1 MYLTPATPQ
10 VGTGGNSSNNVRV
23 YVRTRPLL
31 SQELENGA
39 ENILCVLPSDKQ
51 IIVKSSCDKVFKF
64 EDVFDEDCP
73 QHEVYRKTVAP
84 LIAKV
89 QEGYNATVFAYG
101 QTGSGKTFTI
111 GTDPCTAKEDEGLLQ
126 RAMHTILGDD
136 REQDENEAPGASK
149 SGYLSVSFMEVY
161 NETVFDLLAPS
172 RVSLEVKAGK
182 GGGVSAIGMVE
193 KQVHSVEEGLLLL
206 EKGNSLRSVGSTA
219 MNQHSSRSHALIY
232 LNVKIGSRQGCL
244 KLVDLA
250 GAEGVGRAQTSGQ
263 SFMEGVAIN
272 KGLLTLGKVL
282 AALSNSTTGYVP
294 YRESILTRLLKD
306 SLGGTSHTTMIACV
320 NPASINMYETI
331 NTLTYAE
338 QARNIRTR
346 PQVLSTVKRY
356 GIKRRCEDV
365 TATPGAWKRRVLAS
379 GKKQDH
385 NTTVSTPGHK
395 VPKRKVVTSLNNSFA
410 TPSNITRNIFSSS
423 LLEPSMPPPPSG
435 FPTIK
440 QPIFEDV
447 SPSGV
452 SVIHR
457 IRTSDEV
464 KRTSAPSF
472 SPMLERVTNRLEQSV
487 MTQLESIEDRVAD
500 RIIER
505 LTKKSRRKR
514 KSRARTRTK
523 KHQSSTPTGTEN
535 EKSLSESDSSDSNN
549 LGASIIGA
557 IFNKHDMKS
566 MLQGI
571 VTDALQSTQKD
582 KMPRRSKRFSTVPT
596 SYKEN
601 VLSSSDPRKP
611 LGDVTNV
618 YQLSDTMCL
627 KKEDDLSFMAQKPVP
642 QKQDPSD
649 MDIDYDLVKKLPIT
663 STAFV
668 DARAVRR
675 STRLSTRQ
683 SIHKSLFPKI
693 DQDTSSSFFKL
704 NDRSTTRSDF
714 DLSHD
719 TTAVFNDGSYPT
731 LKSREVDL
739 KLSDQAD
746 SKENV
751 TVISTGTP
759 TFLKEESQLKS
770 DGDRMNITLSSPLQI
785 DKILKRN
792 TNHDVRRSSRFAAI
806 KATQRNFEIY
816 KGQSPLSNLCKSR
829 RSSVSTRKKKAMASA
844 NVTVCAVPTE
854 TSFMNETDGKWQ
866 LVVSPRLQKQHNDK
880 ILDILNNGSLK
891 TLQQLPTVGPKTAM
905 VIHNF
910 RQLYGE
916 FKSVE
921 DLKDVPALPK
931 TYYTRFMKANL
942 MNQLCF

>member
-1 MYLTPATPQ
+1 MFLTPATPQ
-10 VGTGGNSSNNVRV
+10 VGTGGSSSSNVRV

-39 ENILCVLPSDKQ
+39 ENILSVVSSDKQ
-51 IIVKSSCDKVFKF
+51 VIVKSSCDKVFKF

-73 QHEVYRKTVAP
+73 QEEVYRKTVAP
-84 LIAKV
+84 LVAKV
-89 QEGYNATVFAYG
+89 QEGNNATVFAYG
-101 QTGSGKTFTI
+101 QTGSGKTYTI

-126 RAMHTILGDD
+126 RAMHNILGDATQ
-136 REQDENEAPGASK
+136 QDENQSPGVSK
-149 SGYLSVSFMEVY
+149 SKYLSVCFMEVY
-161 NETVFDLLAPS
+161 NETVFDLLAPT
-172 RVSLEVKAGK
+172 RVPLEVKAGK

-193 KQVHSVEEGLLLL
+193 EKVHSVEEGLLLL
-206 EKGNSLRSVGSTA
+206 EKGSRLRSVGSTA

-232 LNVKIGSRQGCL
+232 LNVYCGKHRGCL

-263 SFMEGVAIN
+263 QFMEGVAIN

-306 SLGGTSHTTMIACV
+306 SLGGTSHTMMIACV

-346 PQVLSTVKRY
+346 PQVLSTVKRF
-356 GIKRRCEDV
+356 GLKRRCEDP
-365 TATPGAWKRRVLAS
+365 TATPGAWKRRVTAS

-395 VPKRKVVTSLNNSFA
+395 VPKRKVVTSLNNTFA
-410 TPSNITRNIFSSS
+410 TPCNNTRDIFSSS
-423 LLEPSMPPPPSG
+423 LLEASMPPPPPG
-435 FPTIK
+435 FPSIK

-447 SPSGV
+447 SPSGI
-452 SVIHR
+452 SVIHPLGPL
-457 IRTSDEV
+457 DET
-464 KRTSAPSF
+464 KGTSAPSF

-505 LTKKSRRKR
+505 LTKKDRRKR
-514 KSRARTRTK
+514 KSRARRISK
-523 KHQSSTPTGTEN
+523 KHKSSTPTGTES
-535 EKSLSESDSSDSNN
+535 EKSLSESDSSGNN
-549 LGASIIGA
+549 VLGASIINA
-557 IFNKHDMKS
+557 IFNKDEMKS

-571 VTDALQSTQKD
+571 VTDALQSTQKE
-582 KMPRRSKRFSTVPT
+582 KMPRRSKRFSTAPT
-596 SYKEN
+596 SYQEK
-601 VLSSSDPRKP
+601 VLPCSDPRKP

-618 YQLSDTMCL
+618 YQLSDTVCM
-627 KKEDDLSFMAQKPVP
+627 KKEEDLSFASQNPVL

-649 MDIDYDLVKKLPIT
+649 MDIDYDLVRNLPIT

-668 DARAVRR
+668 DTRAVRR

-693 DQDTSSSFFKL
+693 DKEVLTSSFQLSER
-704 NDRSTTRSDF
+704 NMTRNDF

-719 TTAVFNDGSYPT
+719 TTAIFNNGSSPT
-731 LKSREVDL
+731 LKSRE
-739 KLSDQAD
+739 AD
-746 SKENV
+746 VKVSEEADNKENV
-751 TVISTGTP
+751 TLTGLRSP
-759 TFLKEESQLKS
+759 TFLKEESQVES
-770 DGDRMNITLSSPLQI
+770 YSQPMNITLSSPLQI
-785 DKILKRN
+785 DRILKKD
-792 TNHDVRRSSRFAAI
+792 TNQGVRRSSRFAAI

-816 KGQSPLSNLCKSR
+816 KGQSPLSNMCKSR
-829 RSSVSTRKKKAMASA
+829 RSSVSSRKKKAPSSA
-844 NVTVCAVPTE
+844 NVTVCVAPTDV
-854 TSFMNETDGKWQ
+854 SALNETDGKWQ
-866 LVVSPRLQKQHNDK
+866 LVVSPHLQKQHNDK
-880 ILDILNNGSLK
+880 ILQILNTGSLK

-910 RQLYGE
+910 RQFYGE

-931 TYYTRFMKANL
+931 TYYTRFMKANI
-942 MNQLCF
+942 MDQLCF

>member
-1 MYLTPATPQ
+1 MFLTPATPQ
-10 VGTGGNSSNNVRV
+10 VGTGGSSGSNVRV

-39 ENILCVLPSDKQ
+39 ENILSVLPSDKQ
-51 IIVKSSCDKVFKF
+51 VIVKSSCDKVFKF
-64 EDVFDEDCP
+64 EDVFDEECP

-136 REQDENEAPGASK
+136 RVKDENEAPNTSK
-149 SGYLSVSFMEVY
+149 PGYLSLSFMEVY
-161 NETVFDLLAPS
+161 NETVFDLLAPT
-172 RVSLEVKAGK
+172 RVPLEVKAGK

-193 KQVHSVEEGLLLL
+193 EQVHSVEEGLLLL
-206 EKGNSLRSVGSTA
+206 EKGSRLRSVGSTA

-232 LNVKIGSRQGCL
+232 LNVKCGSHKGCL

-306 SLGGTSHTTMIACV
+306 CLGGTSHTTMIACV

-356 GIKRRCEDV
+356 GVKRRCEDV
-365 TATPGAWKRRVLAS
+365 TATPGAWKRRLMAS
-379 GKKQDH
+379 GKKQDN

-395 VPKRKVVTSLNNSFA
+395 VPKRKVVTSLNNTFA
-410 TPSNITRNIFSSS
+410 TPSNNTRDIFSSS
-423 LLEPSMPPPPSG
+423 LLEASMPPPPPG

-440 QPIFEDV
+440 QSIFEDV
-447 SPSGV
+447 SPSGF
-452 SVIHR
+452 SVIHP
-457 IRTSDEV
+457 IRTSDEG
-464 KRTSAPSF
+464 KGTSAPSF
-472 SPMLERVTNRLEQSV
+472 SPMLKQVTNRLEQSV

-505 LTKKSRRKR
+505 LTKKTRRGKR
-514 KSRARTRTK
+514 KSRARRRTK
-523 KHQSSTPTGTEN
+523 KHQSSTPTGLES
-535 EKSLSESDSSDSNN
+535 EKSLSESDSSGSNN
-549 LGASIIGA
+549 LGESIIGA
-557 IFNKHDMKS
+557 IFNKNDMKS

-582 KMPRRSKRFSTVPT
+582 KMQRKSKRFSTAPT

-601 VLSSSDPRKP
+601 VLPCSDLRKP
-611 LGDVTNV
+611 LGNVTNV
-618 YQLSDTMCL
+618 YQLSGTTCV
-627 KKEDDLSFMAQKPVP
+627 KKEDDLSFMSQKLVP
-642 QKQDPSD
+642 QKQDQSD
-649 MDIDYDLVKKLPIT
+649 MDIDYDLVKQLPIT

-693 DQDTSSSFFKL
+693 ENDTSPSFFELSDK
-704 NDRSTTRSDF
+704 STTRSDF
-714 DLSHD
+714 DISHS
-719 TTAVFNDGSYPT
+719 TTAVFNDGSSPT
-731 LKSREVDL
+731 LKSREVDM
-739 KLSDQAD
+739 KASDETD
-746 SKENV
+746 NKENV
-751 TVISTGTP
+751 TL
-759 TFLKEESQLKS
+759 LKEESQLKN
-770 DGDRMNITLSSPLQI
+770 DGQRLDITLSSPLQI
-785 DKILKRN
+785 DKILKKN
-792 TNHDVRRSSRFAAI
+792 TNHGVRRSSRFAAI

-816 KGQSPLSNLCKSR
+816 KGQSPLSNMCKSR
-829 RSSVSTRKKKAMASA
+829 RSSVSSRKKKAVSSAA
-844 NVTVCAVPTE
+844 NVTVCAAPTD
-854 TSFMNETDGKWQ
+854 TSLLNETDGKWQ

-880 ILDILNNGSLK
+880 ILHILNNGSLK

-910 RQLYGE
+910 RQFYGE
-916 FKSVE
+916 YKSVE

>member
-1 MYLTPATPQ
+1 MFLTPATPQ
-10 VGTGGNSSNNVRV
+10 VGTGGSSGSNVRV

-39 ENILCVLPSDKQ
+39 ESILSVLPSDKQ
-51 IIVKSSCDKVFKF
+51 VIVKSSYDKVFKF
-64 EDVFDEDCP
+64 EDVFSEECP

-136 REQDENEAPGASK
+136 SVQDENKGPDVPK
-149 SGYLSVSFMEVY
+149 PGYLSLSFMEVY
-161 NETVFDLLAPS
+161 NETVFDLLAPT
-172 RVSLEVKAGK
+172 RVPLEVKAGK

-193 KQVHSVEEGLLLL
+193 EQVHSVEEGLLLL
-206 EKGNSLRSVGSTA
+206 EKGSRLRSVGSTA

-232 LNVKIGSRQGCL
+232 LNVKCGSHKGCL

-356 GIKRRCEDV
+356 GVKRRCEDV
-365 TATPGAWKRRVLAS
+365 TATPGAWKRRLMAS
-379 GKKQDH
+379 GKKQDN

-395 VPKRKVVTSLNNSFA
+395 VPKRRVVTSLNNTFA
-410 TPSNITRNIFSSS
+410 TPSNKTRDIFSSS
-423 LLEPSMPPPPSG
+423 LLEASMPPPPPG

-440 QPIFEDV
+440 QSIFEDV
-447 SPSGV
+447 SPSGL
-452 SVIHR
+452 SVIHP

-464 KRTSAPSF
+464 KGTSAPSF

-505 LTKKSRRKR
+505 LTKKNKRKR
-514 KSRARTRTK
+514 RSRTRRRTK
-523 KHQSSTPTGTEN
+523 KHESSTPTGLES
-535 EKSLSESDSSDSNN
+535 EKSLSESDSSGSNN

-557 IFNKHDMKS
+557 IFNGDDMKS

-582 KMPRRSKRFSTVPT
+582 KMPRRSKRFSTAPT
-596 SYKEN
+596 SNKEN
-601 VLSSSDPRKP
+601 VIPCSDLRKP
-611 LGDVTNV
+611 LGNVTNV
-618 YQLSDTMCL
+618 YQLSDTMCM
-627 KKEDDLSFMAQKPVP
+627 KKGNDLSFMSQKPVP

-649 MDIDYDLVKKLPIT
+649 MDIDYDLVKQIPIT

-668 DARAVRR
+668 DNRAVRR

-693 DQDTSSSFFKL
+693 ENDTSSSFFELSNK
-704 NDRSTTRSDF
+704 STTRSDF
-714 DLSHD
+714 DLSHS
-719 TTAVFNDGSYPT
+719 TTAVFNDGSSPT
-731 LKSREVDL
+731 LKSREVDM
-739 KLSDQAD
+739 KASDKTD
-746 SKENV
+746 NKENM
-751 TVISTGTP
+751 

-770 DGDRMNITLSSPLQI
+770 DRQRLDITLSSPLQI
-785 DKILKRN
+785 DKILKKDTR
-792 TNHDVRRSSRFAAI
+792 HGVRRSSRFAAI

-816 KGQSPLSNLCKSR
+816 KGESPLSNMCKSR
-829 RSSVSTRKKKAMASA
+829 RSSVSSRKKKAVSLA
-844 NVTVCAVPTE
+844 NVTVCAAPTE
-854 TSFMNETDGKWQ
+854 TSLLNETDGKWQ

-880 ILDILNNGSLK
+880 ILHILNNGSLK

-910 RQLYGE
+910 RQFYGE
-916 FKSVE
+916 FKTVE